1 MTDFHETRS
10 PLTNENVQ
18 AWARANFAAP
28 FRALPRAARL
38 HWIQF
43 DESFTISRAIWRGL
57 GRSTHKQLLVIGG
70 YAPGPAGDDDE
81 PIDRVTAHVHEDEAE
96 VSFYRITEL
105 EDGAHELQAVN
116 STSTVAFH
124 APFCDVGDDT
134 GGSKAIHRVSA
145 LILYYFLAA
154 GHVKELCRTRSDPT
168 MFTRNFRDACLWV
181 QNEGERPLLP
191 PSRKSEPSTP
201 IEKDSIAVRPKRSS
215 TVSSLS
221 RSIPEDIQVQPPS
234 IKRAATDN
242 LSVKIKRERDEDYPS
257 IASAIRPKKHR
268 RTVSEQIV
276 TPSNLKDSTSVPSP
290 LSILSPRSPAPER
303 VNRAL
308 TDRIQHLKDENAG
321 LKASNTS
328 LETEKTD
335 LQKRME
341 KESHAYRGLQIES
354 DALKKESENMR
365 KEMMAMKERLESV
378 ETSGEKLRVEV
389 DRLTAVEE
397 ASKELRKELR
407 NEVEK
412 LRGRVE
418 RSEKEAENAKE
429 ELLAVRRGL
438 TKELG
443 EAVKKWGA

>member
-1 MTDFHETRS
+1 MTDFNETRS
-10 PLTNENVQ
+10 PLTNDNVQ

-105 EDGAHELQAVN
+105 DDGSSELQAVN

-124 APFCDVGDDT
+124 APFCD
-134 GGSKAIHRVSA
+134 
-145 LILYYFLAA
+145 
-154 GHVKELCRTRSDPT
+154 
-168 MFTRNFRDACLWV
+168 
-181 QNEGERPLLP
+181 
-191 PSRKSEPSTP
+191 
-201 IEKDSIAVRPKRSS
+201 DSIVVRPKRSS

-221 RSIPEDIQVQPPS
+221 RSITEDIQAPP
-234 IKRAATDN
+234 IKRAATDSLN
-242 LSVKIKRERDEDYPS
+242 VKIKRERDEDYTG
-257 IASAIRPKKHR
+257 IASAIRPKKHPR
-268 RTVSEQIV
+268 RTLSEQII
-276 TPSNLKDSTSVPSP
+276 VPSSLKQSTTAP
-290 LSILSPRSPAPER
+290 SPSSILSPRSPAPER

-308 TDRIQHLKDENAG
+308 TDRIQNLKDENAG
-321 LKASNTS
+321 LKDVNAGLKASVNG
-328 LETEKTD
+328 LETEKID

-341 KESHAYRGLQIES
+341 KESHAYRGLEMEFES
-354 DALKKESENMR
+354 IK

-378 ETSGEKLRVEV
+378 ETSGEKVRVEV
-389 DRLTAVEE
+389 DRLKTVEE

>member
-1 MTDFHETRS
+1 MTDFNETRS
-10 PLTNENVQ
+10 PLTNDNVQ

-105 EDGAHELQAVN
+105 DDGSSELQAVN
-116 STSTVAFH
+116 STT
-124 APFCDVGDDT
+124 
-134 GGSKAIHRVSA
+134 
-145 LILYYFLAA
+145 
-154 GHVKELCRTRSDPT
+154 
-168 MFTRNFRDACLWV
+168 
-181 QNEGERPLLP
+181 
-191 PSRKSEPSTP
+191 
-201 IEKDSIAVRPKRSS
+201 
-215 TVSSLS
+215 SLS
-221 RSIPEDIQVQPPS
+221 RSITEDIQAPP
-234 IKRAATDN
+234 IKRAATDSLN
-242 LSVKIKRERDEDYPS
+242 VKIKRERDEDYTG
-257 IASAIRPKKHR
+257 IASAIRPKKHPR
-268 RTVSEQIV
+268 RTLSEQII
-276 TPSNLKDSTSVPSP
+276 VPSSLKQSTTAP
-290 LSILSPRSPAPER
+290 SPSSILSPRSPAPER

-308 TDRIQHLKDENAG
+308 TDRIQNLKDENAG
-321 LKASNTS
+321 LKDVNAGLKASVNG
-328 LETEKTD
+328 LETEKID

-341 KESHAYRGLQIES
+341 KESHAYRGLEMEFES
-354 DALKKESENMR
+354 IK

-378 ETSGEKLRVEV
+378 ETSGEKVRVEV
-389 DRLTAVEE
+389 DRLKTVEE

>member
-1 MTDFHETRS
+1 MTDFNETRS

-38 HWIQF
+38 QWIQF

-105 EDGAHELQAVN
+105 DDGGNELQAVN

-201 IEKDSIAVRPKRSS
+201 HEKDPIAVRPKRSS
-215 TVSSLS
+215 TICT
-221 RSIPEDIQVQPPS
+221 SIPI
-234 IKRAATDN
+234 I
-242 LSVKIKRERDEDYPS
+242 
-257 IASAIRPKKHR
+257 
-268 RTVSEQIV
+268 
-276 TPSNLKDSTSVPSP
+276 
-290 LSILSPRSPAPER
+290 
-303 VNRAL
+303 
-308 TDRIQHLKDENAG
+308 G
-321 LKASNTS
+321 
-328 LETEKTD
+328 
-335 LQKRME
+335 
-341 KESHAYRGLQIES
+341 
-354 DALKKESENMR
+354 
-365 KEMMAMKERLESV
+365 
-378 ETSGEKLRVEV
+378 
-389 DRLTAVEE
+389 
-397 ASKELRKELR
+397 
-407 NEVEK
+407 
-412 LRGRVE
+412 
-418 RSEKEAENAKE
+418 
-429 ELLAVRRGL
+429 
-438 TKELG
+438 
-443 EAVKKWGA
+443 